1 MRTTLFSIL
10 LVQALLVAV
19 PVTAHPHEDA
29 PDHQPD
35 AREQEPSSRMLG
47 ESSIFQPY
55 RRNYILPLSWVSSIN
70 QTPETPTYP
79 PHRHEPEL
87 ENEEAKFQF
96 SFRIPLLTGV
106 FDGPNRLWFGYTQLA
121 FWQVYNTEESS
132 PFREINFEPEIFL
145 THDLG
150 WELGPGSLD
159 MLTIGFN
166 HESNGREEPF
176 SRSWNRV
183 KAGMVYST
191 DNWTLALEP
200 WYRIKP
206 ADAEEDDNPDIER
219 YLGHGEFKAVYNP
232 AGTHALGIT
241 LMNNL
246 RDDHNRTSVEIN
258 WSFPVSDSVKA
269 HIQYYNGYGESLVD
283 YNERTHRLGLGV
295 SLNNWL

>member
-1 MRTTLFSIL
+1 MKTHCS
-10 LVQALLVAV
+10 ALLLITVLLFPLA
-19 PVTAHPHEDA
+19 AMSHPHDDENGSD
-29 PDHQPD
+29 PD
-35 AREQEPSSRMLG
+35 AGDQEPRRNLLG
-47 ESSIFQPY
+47 NSSIFRPY
-55 RRNYILPLSWVSSIN
+55 RRNYILAASWVSSPN
-70 QTPETPTYP
+70 QVPNTPAYSPERHDET
-79 PHRHEPEL
+79 L
-87 ENEEAKFQF
+87 EREESKFQL

-121 FWQVYNTEESS
+121 FWQVYNTDESS
-132 PFREINFEPEIFL
+132 PFREINFEPEIFM
-145 THDLG
+145 THELD

-159 MLTIGFN
+159 MVSIGLN

-183 KAGMVYST
+183 KGSMIYRT

-200 WYRIKP
+200 WYRLKP
-206 ADAEEDDNPDIER
+206 SRAEDDNPDIER
-219 YLGHGEFKAVYNP
+219 YLGYGEFRAVYNP

-246 RDDHNRTSVEIN
+246 RDENNRTSVEVN

-269 HIQYYNGYGESLVD
+269 HIQYYNGYGESLID
-283 YNERTHRLGLGV
+283 YNERTHRIGIGF